1 MDGQQSSAAP
11 SALIYPPFSIPGLTA
26 GPTHCRPY
34 GPSAW
39 KKSHIAS
46 FRRNRG
52 VTWQFSTP
60 GIARETL
67 CHKAFRVSRRK
78 LASHHGPDELRE
90 AKLEKNS
97 SNLFTPE

>member
-11 SALIYPPFSIPGLTA
+11 S
-26 GPTHCRPY
+26 HCRPY

-97 SNLFTPE
+97 SNLFTPETRSTPRCTENPDAPVK